1 MPKKVLG
8 KQVGSIHKVQTKWT
22 FGDFVTG
29 AIIAFFVIAV
39 LFT

>member
-8 KQVGSIHKVQTKWT
+8 EQVGSIHKVKTKWT

-29 AIIAFFVIAV
+29 AIILFFVVAV
-39 LFT
+39 LSA